1 MAEQDQQMTDG
12 VRPQASASGSGVMA
26 AAEGWQ

>member
-12 VRPQASASGSGVMA
+12 VRPQASASGSGVND
-26 AAEGWQ
+26 G